1 MTRWENLFRETN
13 CKQHETPLRS
23 ANKLFAKFIRK
34 LPDSEVIKCSEKEQ
48 NKKPWLFWRYAVC
61 LESIYWSDSF
71 GWLEF
76 CGTSR
81 ALRWND
87 FPLSRSSI
95 YAMQKSL
102 KIRIKFHLI
111 SLSTYIRSLSFQRDI
126 KKNYPAKK
134 MQLHSPIAGEIFTI
148 HDFFFELF
156 FAFEFC
162 EKKTS
167 RWVLIL
173 HYEFITRR
181 RFDKP
186 LILIDFML
194 ETRRKREENFHRGS
208 FSVTSYFKPC
218 NNRLTFTI

>member
-126 KKNYPAKK
+126 KKLSSKEDATALADCWRNIYDSRFFFSNFS
-134 MQLHSPIAGEIFTI
+134 LHSSSVRRKQVDGYWFYITNS
-148 HDFFFELF
+148 
-156 FAFEFC
+156 
-162 EKKTS
+162 S
-167 RWVLIL
+167 RGVVLIN
-173 HYEFITRR
+173 H
-181 RFDKP
+181 
-186 LILIDFML
+186 
-194 ETRRKREENFHRGS
+194 
-208 FSVTSYFKPC
+208 
-218 NNRLTFTI
+218 